1 MKFGFRTPSLKKSVS
16 ARTTGRIKRSVK
28 KAVNPTYGKK
38 GMGWV
43 NDPNKAAY
51 NKVYNKTTV
60 GVQDMVKSGNMSSNH
75 SRATSG
81 ASYTAMMQRE
91 IDIVND
97 CARVMKTTVNPD
109 VYFSRYELYMEKLT
123 NIADAERHNRI
134 HLERGSESP
143 AEKLKE
149 MQNSVA
155 ENFNEFINRYWK
167 SVNQKAKTMKTEK
180 GKENQYRRFYD
191 KLMEQKSSLPQE
203 CIENI
208 NSKIKRAGINIEK

>member
-1 MKFGFRTPSLKKSVS
+1 MKFGFRMPSIKKSVS

-38 GMGWV
+38 GTGWI

-60 GVQDMVKSGNMSSNH
+60 GVQDIARSKKMSN
-75 SRATSG
+75 SRSRSTSG
-81 ASYTAMMQRE
+81 VSYISIMQRE
-91 IDIVND
+91 LDIIND
-97 CARVMKTTVNPD
+97 CAHVMKTTVNPD
-109 VYFSRYELYMEKLT
+109 VYFSRYELYMEKLA
-123 NIADAERHNRI
+123 NVADAEQHNKI

-143 AEKLKE
+143 AQKLKE

-167 SVNQKAKTMKTEK
+167 SANQKAKTMKTAK

-191 KLMEQKSSLPQE
+191 KLMEHKASLPQE

-208 NSKIKRAGINIEK
+208 NSKIKRTGITIEK